1 MALNNNPLS
10 VWFDLDDTLITTS
23 KSLIA
28 AVQASTVH
36 LSSYYPGLTERD
48 IANHSM
54 DVWLTE
60 LGPETEGFS
69 TLHKMQLSA
78 FRSHIALGTL
88 SRLGLSGVDTDALMR
103 CSAQAEEQAWVC
115 FPGVKHLLD
124 SIQRQNIPIGLIS
137 NGPTAL
143 QNHKLTT
150 CGLKDYFDHIVL
162 DCEVGGSKPDSVI
175 FTAAAKLMPAHR
187 HVMVGNDPDADI
199 NGALRADWTAFWF
212 TPGWF
217 GETKPTEMGYIP
229 IQHHCEILNHLI
241 KG

>member
-1 MALNNNPLS
+1 MALTSNQICI
-10 VWFDLDDTLITTS
+10 WFDLDDTLITTS

-28 AVQASTVH
+28 AVEASTVY
-36 LSSYYPGLTERD
+36 LKTYYPELNQRD
-48 IANHSM
+48 IAHHSM

-60 LGPETEGFS
+60 LGPGTAGFS
-69 TLHKMQLSA
+69 TLPELHLSA

-88 SRLGLSGVDTDALMR
+88 SRLGLAGIDTDALMQ
-103 CSAQAEEQAWVC
+103 CSAQAEEQAWGC
-115 FPGVKHLLD
+115 FPGVENLLD
-124 SIQRQNIPIGLIS
+124 AIHRQGIPIGLIS

-143 QNHKLTT
+143 QNHKLVT

-162 DCEVGGSKPDSVI
+162 DCEVGISKPDGGI
-175 FTAAAKLMPAHR
+175 FKTAAALMPEYQ

-199 NGALRADWTAFWF
+199 NGALRAKWLAYWF

-217 GETKPTEMGYIP
+217 GETKPTELGYIP
-229 IQHHCEILNHLI
+229 IQHHSEILNHLT